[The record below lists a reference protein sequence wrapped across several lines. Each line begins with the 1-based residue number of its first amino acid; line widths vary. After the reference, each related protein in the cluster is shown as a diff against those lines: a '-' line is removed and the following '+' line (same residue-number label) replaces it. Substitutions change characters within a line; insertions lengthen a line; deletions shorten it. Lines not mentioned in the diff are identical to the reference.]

1 MTIKEHVRITSGTRD
16 EVLRRSAWE
25 AGKPVIRGLFQL
37 LTRLLTK
44 RGKPFGG
51 WLARE
56 NL

>member
-44 RGKPFGG
+44 RGKICSRHNT
-51 WLARE
+51 RE
-56 NL
+56 NM

>member
-16 EVLRRSAWE
+16 EVLRTSAWE
-25 AGKPVIRGLFQL
+25 AEKRVIRGIFQ
-37 LTRLLTK
+37 LLTK
-44 RGKPFGG
+44 RGKTCGG

>member
-16 EVLRRSAWE
+16 EVLRTSAWE